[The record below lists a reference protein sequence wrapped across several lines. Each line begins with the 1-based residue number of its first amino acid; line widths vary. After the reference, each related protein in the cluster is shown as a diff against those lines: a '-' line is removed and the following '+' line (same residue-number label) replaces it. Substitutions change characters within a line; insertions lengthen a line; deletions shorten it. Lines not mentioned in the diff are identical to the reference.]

1 MAQQY
6 HYDGQ
11 IRRFITQF
19 IRMMSNFQV
28 EFGQDRD
35 GNTTLQRVPVVY
47 GDVSRQAAMILRNN
61 SENMLNAVPAMA
73 VYISGIAY
81 DQTRMQEPYFV
92 SKLNLRQKSYDPA
105 TGEYGTTQDSAY
117 TVERLMPVPY
127 KLTLKMDIWTSNT
140 NQKLQLF
147 EQLGTYFNPSMEI
160 QSTDNYIDW
169 TSLTTV
175 TRTDMTW
182 SSRSVPTGSEE
193 PIDILTMV
201 FDMPIWISGPA
212 KVKQLGVVQ
221 KMVTSVFD
229 ANGNLNEN
237 AMAESNLLAR
247 KMLTPLGYSVLYTG
261 STLKLLK
268 HNELLA
274 ANGSDKIG
282 TADDWHK
289 LIELYGSLK
298 DNSSQIRLQ
307 LVAEYD
313 EIGGVTAVTELVGT
327 IAYDLSDNTQL
338 TFTVDID
345 TAPAN
350 SLDAINAIINPQ
362 AVNIENNNLTA
373 PVANTRYLILED
385 IGAGTA
391 IWGSLTANA
400 NDIIEFNG
408 TDWIVVLDS
417 TSHTQLEYVTNL
429 NTEIQYKWQAG
440 HWTKSIEGVYREG
453 EWSIIL

>member
-1 MAQQY
+1 MAQQF

-28 EFGQDRD
+28 EFGKDRN
-35 GNTTLQRVPVVY
+35 GITTLQQVPVVY

-147 EQLGTYFNPSMEI
+147 EQLGTFFNPSMEI

-193 PIDILTMV
+193 PIDIMTMV

-229 ANGNLNEN
+229 GNGNLDEN
-237 AMAESNLLAR
+237 AMAESNLLSR

-261 STLKLLK
+261 NTLKLLK
-268 HNELLA
+268 PNDLPTA
-274 ANGSDKIG
+274 DGSDKIG
-282 TADDWHK
+282 TADQWHS
-289 LIELYGSLK
+289 LIDLYGSLK
-298 DNSSQIRLQ
+298 DSSSQIRLQ

-313 EIGGVTAVTELVGT
+313 EVSGVTAVTELIGT
-327 IAYDLSDNTQL
+327 IAYDLSDDTQL
-338 TFTVDID
+338 TFSVDID

-350 SLDAINAIINPQ
+350 TLDSIDAIINPQ
-362 AVNIENNNLTA
+362 AVNVEHNNLVD
-373 PVANTRYLILED
+373 PANGTRYLILED
-385 IGAGTA
+385 ISGGTT
-391 IWGSLTANA
+391 IWGSLVANA
-400 NDIIEFNG
+400 NDIIEFDG
-408 TDWIVVLDS
+408 TNWFVILDS
-417 TSHTQLEYVTNL
+417 AAHSQLEYVTNL